1 MKVLYDGKEIGNI
14 VTNRSLSIPE
24 ALNLIGID
32 PNEEEGSEPKYDYSL
47 FELDYSSEYAA
58 QLGRKGGSVKSDRKA
73 KTSAENGKKVS
84 RGQKFTIRSK
94 FHPTSIN
101 IVAELDTLLS
111 DSQVRRI
118 DKALCGM
125 RDCTCGGINWAE
137 VDGDYQLVKDHEM
150 RGGYD
155 TDVYMITAGH

>member
-1 MKVLYDGKEIGNI
+1 MKNQAAVELGK
-14 VTNRSLSIPE
+14 L
-24 ALNLIGID
+24 
-32 PNEEEGSEPKYDYSL
+32 
-47 FELDYSSEYAA
+47 
-58 QLGRKGGSVKSDRKA
+58 GGSVKSERKA

-137 VDGDYQLVKDHEM
+137 VYGDYQLVKGREM
-150 RGGYD
+150 RYGYD
-155 TDVYMITAGH
+155 TDVYMITAG